1 MKSPIRFS
9 SLLQAFFTQRLMQQ
23 KQVSS
28 HTIESYRDTFRL
40 LLKFIQKRR
49 HKQPASLLF
58 EDIDAPL
65 ICAFLDDL
73 QKQTGYQ
80 CAQPQCPARRHPLLL
95 SPRSL

>member
-1 MKSPIRFS
+1 MKSSTRFS
-9 SLLQAFFTQRLMQQ
+9 TLLQAFFTQRLMQH

-40 LLKFIQKRR
+40 LLKFVQKRR

-65 ICAFLDDL
+65 KCSGETDF
-73 QKQTGYQ
+73 KF
-80 CAQPQCPARRHPLLL
+80 
-95 SPRSL
+95 